1 MKLIKL
7 SVIIAMLTSTAY
19 AKYDV
24 VLPLD
29 IPINFVHKDSKLV
42 TEYGNWLNVGMPSD
56 CSSWSPLENT
66 ITINQGF
73 TQNSSCNQKQTRTV
87 QQYLLSLISGEK
99 VPYGEENQEEKTIDI
114 IQTQSAIGSLE
125 TWEKLIEKLIVSDW
139 TNSGS
144 AYNCYNWTPSPN
156 TVDWKVS
163 FNQTTNECKQK
174 QIRVVQEQEQEKTT
188 LVIRNVGSQITENQE
203 VVGSNSMTAYG
214 TRAAI
219 LNNPLKRFS
228 SNVGIIGDGMVTAKG
243 TAGPLIYGPY
253 VKDFPLGTY
262 NLKIYGSTGVT
273 TGATFDVSNSAGLF
287 KYVQGELPANES
299 GLLVDTN
306 FNITSLDQN
315 YGIEVRVMIQS
326 TTVATIN
333 AYELVKI
340 D

>member
-7 SVIIAMLTSTAY
+7 SIIIAMLTSTAY

-24 VLPLD
+24 ALPLNT
-29 IPINFVHKDSKLV
+29 PINFVHKDSTLV
-42 TEYGNWLNVGMPSD
+42 TEYGDWINIGMPSD
-56 CSSWSPLENT
+56 CSAWAPLENT
-66 ITINQGF
+66 ITINQEF

-87 QQYLLSLISGEK
+87 QQYIKNLISDEK
-99 VPYGEENQEEKTIDI
+99 VPYGGQNKEDKNINIT
-114 IQTQSAIGSLE
+114 QTQTAIGSLE
-125 TWEKLIEKLIVSDW
+125 TWEKLIEKLIISDW
-139 TNSGS
+139 KNSES
-144 AYNCYNWTPSPN
+144 AYDCSNWTPSPN

-174 QIRVVQEQEQEKTT
+174 QIRVVQEQEREKTT
-188 LVIRNVGSQITENQE
+188 LAIRNVGSQITENQE
-203 VVGSNSMTAYG
+203 VVGSNSKTAYG

-228 SNVGIIGDGMVTAKG
+228 SNVGVIGNGMVSANG
-243 TAGPLIYGPY
+243 AAGPLIYGPY

-262 NLKIYGSTGVT
+262 NLKLYGSTGIT

-287 KYVQGELPANES
+287 KYVQGALPANAS

-315 YGIEVRVMIQS
+315 YGVEVRVMIQN

-340 D
+340 N